1 MVLKMETPSQE
12 GKYIYCI
19 ISTNQPKTF
28 GEHGIGGRGD
38 ELYTVCFNDIAAV
51 VSNSPIINYPIS
63 KVNMLSHTMAIEVV
77 MREYTVLPVRF
88 STIAEDEEKVKKI
101 LEMEYDKFKSLLNK
115 LADKKEIGLKTLF
128 IENEIYKYILEK
140 DKDIKALK
148 EKLEGSKAYNKLV
161 EVGRM
166 VENALNKEKD
176 ISNDD
181 FLKTLSPL
189 AEQININKVYGELM
203 ILNAAFLVEKN
214 KEAEF
219 DHKVHELDERYGDK
233 IRFKY
238 IDTVPPFNF
247 VNLVIETG
255 KY

>member
-1 MVLKMETPSQE
+1 METPKQE

-19 ISTNQPKTF
+19 IGTNQPKTF

-38 ELYTVCFNDIAAV
+38 ELFTVCFNDIAAV
-51 VSNSPIINYPIS
+51 VSNAPIINYPIS
-63 KVNMLSHTMAIEVV
+63 KVNMLSHSKAIEVV
-77 MREYTVLPVRF
+77 MREHAVLPVRF

-101 LEMEYDKFKSLLNK
+101 LEKEYDKFKSLLNK
-115 LADKKEIGLKTLF
+115 LEDKKEIGLKTIF
-128 IENEIYKYILEK
+128 IENKIYKYILEK
-140 DKDIKALK
+140 HKDIKTLK
-148 EKLEGSKAYNKLV
+148 EKLGGSKAYNQLV
-161 EVGRM
+161 EVGTM

-176 ISNDD
+176 LCKND
-181 FLKTLSPL
+181 FLNTLSPL
-189 AEQININKVYGELM
+189 AEEININKDYGELM

-214 KEAEF
+214 REAEF
-219 DHKVHELDERYGDK
+219 DNKVHELDERYGDK

>member
-1 MVLKMETPSQE
+1 MGSPNKE
-12 GKYIYCI
+12 GKYIYCFI
-19 ISTNQPKTF
+19 GTNRHQTF

-38 ELYTVCFNDIAAV
+38 ELYTVCFNNIAAV

-63 KVNMLSHTMAIEVV
+63 KVNMLSHTKAVEVV

-101 LEMEYDKFKSLLNK
+101 LEREYDKLKSLLNK
-115 LADKKEIGLKTLF
+115 LEDKKEIGLKTIF

-140 DKDIKALK
+140 YKDIKTLK
-148 EKLEGSKAYNKLV
+148 EKLEGSKAYNQLI
-161 EVGRM
+161 EVGTM

-176 ISNDD
+176 LCKDD
-181 FLKTLSPL
+181 FLNTLSPF
-189 AEQININKVYGELM
+189 AEEVNINKVYGELM

-219 DHKVHELDERYGDK
+219 DKRVHELDERYGSK

-238 IDTVPPFNF
+238 IGTVPPFNF
-247 VNLVIETG
+247 VNLIIETG

>member
-1 MVLKMETPSQE
+1 MESPNKE
-12 GKYIYCI
+12 GKYIYCFI
-19 ISTNQPKTF
+19 GTNRPQTF

-38 ELYTVCFNDIAAV
+38 ELYAVCFNNIAAV

-63 KVNMLSHTMAIEVV
+63 KVNMFSHAKAIEVV

-101 LEMEYDKFKSLLNK
+101 LDKEYDKFKSLLNK
-115 LADKKEIGLKTLF
+115 LEDKKEIGLKTIF
-128 IENEIYKYILEK
+128 SENEIYKHILEK
-140 DKDIKALK
+140 YKDIKTLK
-148 EKLEGSKAYNKLV
+148 ERLERSKAYNQLI
-161 EVGRM
+161 EVGTM

-176 ISNDD
+176 LCKDD
-181 FLKTLSPL
+181 FLNTLSPL
-189 AEQININKVYGELM
+189 AEEININKIYGELM
-203 ILNAAFLVEKN
+203 ILNAAFLIEKK

-219 DHKVHELDERYGDK
+219 DKKVHELDERYGNK
-233 IRFKY
+233 IRSKY

>member
-1 MVLKMETPSQE
+1 MESSNKE
-12 GKYIYCI
+12 GKYIYCFI
-19 ISTNQPKTF
+19 GTNRRQTF

-38 ELYTVCFNDIAAV
+38 ELYTICFNNIAAV

-63 KVNMLSHTMAIEVV
+63 KVNMLSHTRAIEVV
-77 MREYTVLPVRF
+77 MREYAVLPVRF

-101 LEMEYDKFKSLLNK
+101 LQKEYDKFESLLNK
-115 LADKKEIGLKTLF
+115 LEDKKEIGLKTIF
-128 IENEIYKYILEK
+128 IEDEIYKFILEK
-140 DKDIKALK
+140 HKDIKALK
-148 EKLEGSKAYNKLV
+148 EKLEGSKTYNQLV
-161 EVGRM
+161 AVGTM

-176 ISNDD
+176 LCKDD
-181 FLKTLSPL
+181 FLNTLSPL
-189 AEQININKVYGELM
+189 SEEVNINKVYGELM

-214 KEAEF
+214 KETEF
-219 DHKVHELDERYGDK
+219 DNKVHELDKRYGNK